1 MAKTTP
7 PRRNSAGSI
16 AERKNKNI
24 NKGGN
29 INMNEEESMDEYTK
43 SFSGD
48 IEGIENRKISKP
60 SVVSEEEKI
69 ATIDKKG
76 LLELM
81 HKALCIRESKKNR
94 RAKKNPKSMFDS
106 IPLRMEKSG
115 ITFAK
120 IETQSMAAFGRFSH
134 RSFKSYDCTNPK
146 DIVIDLRHI
155 KNIQSLLRAGTVS
168 IAEKAGQIHFSVN
181 KDRVTSP
188 KCYGENFN
196 STRFWENNLV
206 VRTIEKDNGNTVDFA
221 YMYISLKADQF
232 DPSEERHSPLLAFIS
247 LKADELK
254 DIPDCESIFITGDRD
269 SVTIGVSLEEDTQ
282 FNRILTPT
290 LYRPIFENFKVKV
303 IKFFWE
309 LVVSQFTDKH
319 YPISLT
325 ISKRYIMFLQTH
337 TEQDALRHTAN
348 FLGYMIGTVDDHIY
362 PEDVSE
368 EE

>member
-1 MAKTTP
+1 MSEK
-7 PRRNSAGSI
+7 
-16 AERKNKNI
+16 
-24 NKGGN
+24 
-29 INMNEEESMDEYTK
+29 ESMDEYAK
-43 SFSGD
+43 SLDGD
-48 IEGIENRKISKP
+48 IEGIENRKIGKP
-60 SVVSEEEKI
+60 LVVSEEEKI

-81 HKALCIRESKKNR
+81 HKALCIKKSKKGHKS
-94 RAKKNPKSMFDS
+94 KKNPKSMLFS

-120 IETQSMAAFGRFSH
+120 IETQSIAAFGRFSH
-134 RSFKSYDCTNPK
+134 RSFKSYNCTNQN
-146 DIVIDLRHI
+146 DVVIDLEQV

-181 KDRVTSP
+181 NDRVTLP
-188 KCYGENFN
+188 KYYGEIFN
-196 STRFWENNLV
+196 TRFWENNLV

-232 DPSEERHSPLLAFIS
+232 DENEDKHIPLLAFIS

-254 DIPDCESIFITGDRD
+254 DIPDCEYIFIAGDRD
-269 SVTIGVSLEEDTQ
+269 GVTLGVSLEDDTQ
-282 FNRILTPT
+282 FTRILTPT
-290 LYRPIFENFKVKV
+290 FYQPNLDNFKVKV

-319 YPISLT
+319 SPISLT
-325 ISKRYIMFLQTH
+325 ISKGYIMFLQTY